1 MDVVRPLSGKI
12 VSLMELVKFEH
23 SIFALPFVVMSL
35 FIVYGRTPDLR
46 TTVWIVVCM
55 ICARS
60 ASMAF
65 NRIVDYR
72 FDLLNPRTSG
82 RPLQTGRVGMREA
95 TIFTV
100 IMIVIFVFAA
110 RMLNN
115 LAFGLSFVALFVILS
130 YSFTKRFTWLSHL
143 VLGLSLGLGPAGVW
157 IAVEEHLPLMS
168 ILLGAGVTFWV
179 AGFDIIYAVQDYE
192 FDRQT
197 RLMSIPAR
205 FGVKKGLAV
214 SRAFHL
220 ITVLIFAAAGPTGAM
235 GTFYY
240 IGLAFMGFFLF
251 YEHKLVRDHGLSR
264 INAAFFT
271 VNGLVSIVFSLF
283 AVIDVFVRRS

>member
-1 MDVVRPLSGKI
+1 MDIVRPLSGKI
-12 VSLMELVKFEH
+12 ISLMELVKFEH

-35 FIVYGRTPDLR
+35 FVVYGSAPDMR
-46 TTVWIVVCM
+46 TTVWIVICM
-55 ICARS
+55 VSVRS

-82 RPLQTGRVGMREA
+82 RPLQTGKVRLREA
-95 TIFTV
+95 TVFTV
-100 IMIVIFVFAA
+100 IMTVIFVLAA
-110 RMLNN
+110 KMLND
-115 LAFGLSFVALFVILS
+115 LAFGLSFVALFIVFS
-130 YSFTKRFTWLSHL
+130 YSFTKRFTWLSHI

-157 IAVEEHLPLMS
+157 IAVEERLTLMS
-168 ILLGAGVTFWV
+168 ILLGTGVTFWV
-179 AGFDIIYAVQDYE
+179 AGFDIIYAVQDFE

-197 RLMSIPAR
+197 RLKSIPAR
-205 FGVKKGLAV
+205 FGIDKGLAV
-214 SRAFHL
+214 SRLFHL
-220 ITVLIFAAAGPTGAM
+220 VTVLLFGLAGVVGGM
-235 GTFYY
+235 GSFYY
-240 IGLAFMGFFLF
+240 VGLAFMGFFLF

-283 AVIDVFVRRS
+283 SVIDVFVRRN